1 MPTGDRISPNLDSV
15 VDPARVRFG
24 SFEYDTTTGEL
35 RREGMRT
42 HLQAQPAKVL
52 SHLVFHAGETVSR
65 DDLHNAIWS
74 DETFVDFERGLNV
87 CIAQIRSVLGD
98 ESTSPR
104 YIRTVPRRGYQFI
117 CPVERIAEAAP
128 SAPDEK
134 AGRLKNP
141 RRILFAA
148 VGLVLAIIVI
158 VIVANWRQI
167 VPGFPSPVVVAVAEF
182 DNETGDPGLTSFCR
196 SLTDNVIQQLTF
208 AGQNHFV
215 VIGNAVP
222 REQRDLR
229 HVANSLGAQYIV
241 LGHVQGGGTQT
252 RILAHLIHMPD
263 QTPVWVVRLEQPFED
278 PFTLESTAARD
289 IAMEFA
295 RKLE

>member
-1 MPTGDRISPNLDSV
+1 
-15 VDPARVRFG
+15 
-24 SFEYDTTTGEL
+24 
-35 RREGMRT
+35 
-42 HLQAQPAKVL
+42 
-52 SHLVFHAGETVSR
+52 
-65 DDLHNAIWS
+65 
-74 DETFVDFERGLNV
+74 
-87 CIAQIRSVLGD
+87 
-98 ESTSPR
+98 
-104 YIRTVPRRGYQFI
+104 
-117 CPVERIAEAAP
+117 
-128 SAPDEK
+128 
-134 AGRLKNP
+134 
-141 RRILFAA
+141 
-148 VGLVLAIIVI
+148 
-158 VIVANWRQI
+158 
-167 VPGFPSPVVVAVAEF
+167 
-182 DNETGDPGLTSFCR
+182 
-196 SLTDNVIQQLTF
+196 
-208 AGQNHFV
+208 